1 MTVDETVGIYASAWC
16 EADAAARQ
24 ALLERVWAQDGVY
37 QDPTA
42 DVQGRDALVAHI
54 GGFHA
59 SMPGARIELSTGV
72 SQHHGNIFFGWRLV
86 TAEGA
91 TAVDGVDF
99 GVLAPD
105 GRIARITGFF
115 GPPGT

>member
-1 MTVDETVGIYASAWC
+1 MTVDETVEIYASAWC
-16 EADAAARQ
+16 EADTAARQ
-24 ALLERVWAQDGVY
+24 ALLKRVWAQDGVY
-37 QDPTA
+37 QDPKA

-54 GGFHA
+54 GGFQA
-59 SMPGARIELSTGV
+59 SMPGARIKLSSGV
-72 SQHHGNIFFGWRLV
+72 SQHHENIFFGWRLV